1 MYDLLYFILV
11 ITFMSLFFG
20 LVYPAIMLFYY
31 KVLRHSKKSARQIL
45 NEI

>member
-1 MYDLLYFILV
+1 MDNFLYFLFV
-11 ITFMSLFFG
+11 VTFMSLFFG